1 MNNVKKPLKI
11 FQITKKNLNDKYGEA
26 WGSYVYADK
35 YPFDTQKIKKT
46 GFSFE
51 FPVFVYNSINSY

>member
-35 YPFDTQKIKKT
+35 YPFDTPKRKK
-46 GFSFE
+46 
-51 FPVFVYNSINSY
+51 